1 MKCLMDMLKE
11 NKTSTSEIIKS
22 NEEMMKEYQRQS
34 ITQEERFQ
42 RQEEINR
49 STSEAL
55 SQVLLKQAK
64 IENLIIQ
71 IQAEKSDSNTD
82 TESEVNTDV

>member
-34 ITQEERFQ
+34 STQEERFQ

-49 STSEAL
+49 STEEAL